1 MVEWIQQPFRH
12 GNTLQR
18 TSVSVERMGGLEDVY
33 VADNCLCV
41 EDTPKCSEKNCRFSI
56 MSEWMNE
63 YNNRHST
70 IRPSNVRQCS
80 LNECMSERMDE
91 WIQQPFRHGN

>member
-1 MVEWIQQPFRH
+1 MGEVMHTVKGTVLTEGTAGMVESACAAV
-12 GNTLQR
+12 QR
-18 TSVSVERMGGLEDVY
+18 F
-33 VADNCLCV
+33 
-41 EDTPKCSEKNCRFSI
+41 TPKCSEKNCRFSI

-91 WIQQPFRHGN
+91 